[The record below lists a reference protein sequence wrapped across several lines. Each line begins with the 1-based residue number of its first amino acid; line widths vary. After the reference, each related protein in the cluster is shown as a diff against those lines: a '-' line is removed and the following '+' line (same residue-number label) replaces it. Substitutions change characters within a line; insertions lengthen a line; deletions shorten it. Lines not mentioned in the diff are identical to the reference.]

1 MLKFDFKYRHHEL
14 DDLNTRSIYE
24 SSYESAVE
32 DFIDW
37 IHHHGYIGY
46 FDNKTVIGNPIY
58 RTHVDYKDNLSSSQ
72 VTVYLLQYTLLDYQS
87 NGNDPSE
94 IKKTQLYLS
103 ENIDDFI
110 AAIREL
116 KRKENIKNLVTYKG
130 NLTEFHYTEF

>member
-72 VTVYLLQYTLLDYQS
+72 VTVYLLQYTLLDYQT

>member
-1 MLKFDFKYRHHEL
+1 MLKFDFQYRHHEL

-58 RTHVDYKDNLSSSQ
+58 RTHVDYKDNLSRSQ
-72 VTVYLLQYTLLDYQS
+72 VNVYVLQYTLLDYHS
-87 NGNDPSE
+87 HGHEPTE
-94 IKKTQLYLS
+94 KKKVQLYMS

-110 AAIREL
+110 TAIREL
-116 KRKENIKNLVTYKG
+116 KHKENIKNLVTYKG
-130 NLTEFHYTEF
+130 NLTEFHYTEL